1 MVTSVQT
8 VHTSCD
14 VLRVS
19 ELATD
24 SIAGLLA
31 RFQLE
36 LVLLAHD
43 AVIVGS
49 YWGEPE
55 AGLVGDRVYVR
66 PDTPL
71 HSLLHEASHAICMTA
86 DRRASLHTDA
96 GGNDLEESAVCYMQ
110 IELAGCLPGV
120 GRERLMQDMDT
131 WGYSFRLGN
140 TSSWFRTDASDAR
153 DWLTAHGLLAA
164 DGRPLWNP
172 RQA

>member
-1 MVTSVQT
+1 MATSVQT
-8 VHTSCD
+8 AHTNSD

-19 ELATD
+19 DLAID
-24 SIAGLLA
+24 SIRGLLA

-36 LVLLAHD
+36 IVLLAHD

-55 AGLVGDRVYVR
+55 AGLVGNRIHVR

-71 HSLLHEASHAICMTA
+71 HSLLHETCHAICMTA

-96 GGNDLEESAVCYMQ
+96 GGDDLEESAVCYLQ
-110 IELAGCLPGV
+110 IELAACLPGV
-120 GRERLMQDMDT
+120 TRQRLMQDMDS

-140 TSSWFRTDASDAR
+140 TASWFQNDATDAR
-153 DWLTAHGLLAA
+153 DWLIANGLLTA
-164 DGRPLWNP
+164 DGSPLWNR

>member
-1 MVTSVQT
+1 MTNNVQT
-8 VHTSCD
+8 LHTTAD

-19 ELATD
+19 DLAID
-24 SIAGLLA
+24 SIRGLLA

-43 AVIVGS
+43 AVIAGS

-55 AGLVGDRVYVR
+55 AGLVGNRIHVR

-71 HSLLHEASHAICMTA
+71 HSLLHEACHAICMTA

-96 GGNDLEESAVCYMQ
+96 GGDDLEESAVCYLQ
-110 IELAGCLPGV
+110 IELARCLPGV
-120 GRERLMQDMDT
+120 SRQRLMQDMDA
-131 WGYSFRLGN
+131 WGYSFRLGTTAN
-140 TSSWFRTDASDAR
+140 WFQCDASDAR
-153 DWLTAHGLLAA
+153 DWLIANGLLAA
-164 DGRPLWNP
+164 DGLPLWNL

>member
-1 MVTSVQT
+1 MLTSAQT
-8 VHTSCD
+8 VHTNSD

-19 ELATD
+19 DLAID
-24 SIAGLLA
+24 SIRGLLA

-36 LVLLAHD
+36 IVLLAHD
-43 AVIVGS
+43 AVIDGS

-55 AGLVGDRVYVR
+55 AGLVGNRIHVR

-71 HSLLHEASHAICMTA
+71 HSLLHEACHAICMTA

-96 GGNDLEESAVCYMQ
+96 GGNDLEESAVCYLQ
-110 IELAGCLPGV
+110 IELAACVPGV
-120 GRERLMQDMDT
+120 TRQRLMQDMDS

-140 TSSWFRTDASDAR
+140 TASWFQNDASDAR
-153 DWLTAHGLLAA
+153 DWLIANGLLTV
-164 DGRPLWNP
+164 DGSPRWNQ

>member
-1 MVTSVQT
+1 MQT
-8 VHTSCD
+8 LHTTAD

-19 ELATD
+19 DLAID
-24 SIAGLLA
+24 SIRSLLA

-43 AVIVGS
+43 AVIAGS

-55 AGLVGDRVYVR
+55 AGLVGNRIHVR

-71 HSLLHEASHAICMTA
+71 HSLLHEACHAICMTA

-96 GGNDLEESAVCYMQ
+96 GGDDLEESAVCYLQ

-120 GRERLMQDMDT
+120 SRQRLMQDMDV
-131 WGYSFRLGN
+131 WGYSFRLGTTAN
-140 TSSWFRTDASDAR
+140 WFQSDASDAR
-153 DWLTAHGLLAA
+153 DWLIVNGLLAA
-164 DGRPLWNP
+164 DGRPLWKL
-172 RQA
+172 RRA

>member
-1 MVTSVQT
+1 MANSAPTLHNPS
-8 VHTSCD
+8 D

-19 ELATD
+19 DLAIE
-24 SIAGLLA
+24 SIARLLA

-43 AVIVGS
+43 AVIAGS

-55 AGLVGDRVYVR
+55 AGLVGGRVYVR

-71 HSLLHEASHAICMTA
+71 HSVLHEACHAICMTA

-96 GGNDLEESAVCYMQ
+96 GGDDLEESAVCYLQ

-120 GRERLMQDMDT
+120 SRQRLMQDMDS
-131 WGYSFRLGN
+131 WGYSFRLGS
-140 TSSWFRTDASDAR
+140 TAAWFQSDAPEAR
-153 DWLTAHGLLAA
+153 DWLIANGLLAA
-164 DGRPLWNP
+164 DGRPLWKL
-172 RQA
+172 RQG

>member
-1 MVTSVQT
+1 MATCVQT
-8 VHTSCD
+8 VHTSFD

-19 ELATD
+19 DLAID
-24 SIAGLLA
+24 SIRGLLA

-36 LVLLAHD
+36 IVLLAHD

-55 AGLVGDRVYVR
+55 AGLVGNRIHVR

-71 HSLLHEASHAICMTA
+71 HSLLHEACHAICMTA

-96 GGNDLEESAVCYMQ
+96 GGNDLEESAVCYLQ

-120 GRERLMQDMDT
+120 GRQRLMQDMD
-131 WGYSFRLGN
+131 S
-140 TSSWFRTDASDAR
+140 
-153 DWLTAHGLLAA
+153 
-164 DGRPLWNP
+164 
-172 RQA
+172 